1 MTQGG
6 KIRAAIFD
14 AYGTL
19 LDVHSATAR
28 HAERV
33 GPEWQRFSQD
43 WRAKQLEYT
52 WVRSLA
58 GLKHHRDFA
67 AITEEAL
74 RVVAVR
80 YGIHDAMLLRDLY
93 AAYLA
98 LDAYAEVPEMLRALR
113 ACGVRCAI
121 LSNGEPRMLAEGIAA
136 AGIAE
141 LLDAVLS
148 VESVGV
154 FKPDP
159 RVYRLAS
166 EHFSLMPNDMGFV
179 SSNAWDAFGAR
190 EAGFRVF
197 WVNRAGQPDE
207 YGLRGTVQELPDL
220 AGLPA
225 LLA

>member
-6 KIRAAIFD
+6 RVRAAIFD

-43 WRAKQLEYT
+43 WRVKQLEYT

-58 GLKHHRDFA
+58 GPGHHRDFA

-74 RVVAVR
+74 RVVAMR
-80 YGIHDAMLLRDLY
+80 YGIQDGALLHDLY

-98 LDAYAEVPEMLRALR
+98 LDAYAEVPEMLLALR
-113 ACGVRCAI
+113 AGGVRCAI
-121 LSNGEPRMLAEGIAA
+121 LSNGEPQMLAEGIAA
-136 AGIAE
+136 AGIAD

-148 VESVGV
+148 VEAVGV

-166 EHFSLMPNDMGFV
+166 EHFRLAPNEMAFV

-197 WVNRAGQPDE
+197 WINRAGQPDE